1 MAPAPEPIEGSE
13 RNGFHWGNKKPT
25 YSHYNPIYC
34 ITGRET
40 SCSFSVFFQKSWMKK
55 MLTVGQ
61 VHEEMRGFANFVGRA
76 VSMSSPKYQNMRRL
90 FAGSNQE
97 PHKKNTNRDPIH
109 IRSSPTYGSFIPNNH
124 SCTNH
129 CHCWA
134 REKGHMKP
142 WDHAFLRTVQAN
154 SPWNL
159 PPGPLPRLRKKTS
172 FHGLCLRMPL

>member
-1 MAPAPEPIEGSE
+1 M
-13 RNGFHWGNKKPT
+13 GFTGVTKNLLIGVIT
-25 YSHYNPIYC
+25 RF

-40 SCSFSVFFQKSWMKK
+40 SCSFSVFCSKCLPLAKFMKK
-55 MLTVGQ
+55 CVFLPISLGMLCRCHLQSIRIWEDYLQDQTRN
-61 VHEEMRGFANFVGRA
+61 HT
-76 VSMSSPKYQNMRRL
+76 
-90 FAGSNQE
+90 
-97 PHKKNTNRDPIH
+97 KNTSRDPIH

-124 SCTNH
+124 SGTNH
-129 CHCWA
+129 CHCWT

-172 FHGLCLRMPL
+172 VHGLCLRMPL